1 MRRIFFTGIGAGAAL
16 LLALL
21 LLLAWSREQGD
32 GAGEEKEEKKTVR
45 LIFQSKELVYDGSG
59 ALDLME
65 GVTAKDDRGN
75 DLTDRVDA
83 LITAEGGMGR
93 NKIRYT
99 VFSSEG

>member
-32 GAGEEKEEKKTVR
+32 GAGEEKEEKQTVR

-65 GVTAKDDRGN
+65 GVTARMIGEM
-75 DLTDRVDA
+75 
-83 LITAEGGMGR
+83 I
-93 NKIRYT
+93 
-99 VFSSEG
+99 